1 MAKKGSKKKTSG
13 ALMGMR
19 SGFKKAAGNGK
30 KRKGKGKEEV
40 SFQTVFTVLA
50 VISLAIVFLWKFSQ

>member
-30 KRKGKGKEEV
+30 KRKGKEEV

-50 VISLAIVFLWKFSQ
+50 VISLAIVLLWKFSQ